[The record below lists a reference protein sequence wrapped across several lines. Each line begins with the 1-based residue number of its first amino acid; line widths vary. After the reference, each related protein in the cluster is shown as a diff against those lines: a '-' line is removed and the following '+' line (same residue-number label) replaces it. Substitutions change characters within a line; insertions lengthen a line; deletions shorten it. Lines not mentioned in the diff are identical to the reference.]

1 MQPAMGGLRN
11 QTGRNMTTI
20 QQTIQAA
27 NDQARKVFGDD
38 ICIMVARCPAWGH
51 DDVCAI
57 VQGKR
62 QVEAA
67 AGFAKVVR
75 SAKLHTSVSS
85 FMGEEHRSTSVTWA
99 A

>member
-1 MQPAMGGLRN
+1 MD
-11 QTGRNMTTI
+11 TI

-27 NDQARKVFGDD
+27 NESARKVFGSD
-38 ICIMVARCPAWGH
+38 ICIMIARCPAWGN

-75 SAKLHTSVSS
+75 GAKLQTSVSS
-85 FMGEEHRSTSVTWA
+85 FMGEEHRTTSVTWPA
-99 A
+99 